1 MSDGTTLAESAIKSA
16 RRVFE
21 VLELFDRER
30 RPLMLKEVLVALG
43 YPASSGSALMKSLVT
58 LGYLDYDLSRRAYF
72 PTMRIAALGAWVQS
86 ALFPDGVLD
95 AVMDHLRQTT
105 GETVILAAQSDL
117 AAQYIHVVRSAE
129 PLQFVIPPG
138 ARRPLANSGMGWLLL
153 SAKTDAEI
161 ERLRRRINAEA
172 GDRPKLSQGQLME
185 RVDEVRRRGYA
196 FSKNNITEGAGVIGV
211 LLPKGPFGRVFG
223 LGIGGPVAR
232 LESHED
238 MIVAELRAAAARLGR
253 T

>member
-1 MSDGTTLAESAIKSA
+1 MAESAIKSA

-58 LGYLDYDLSRRAYF
+58 VGYLDYDRDRRAYF
-72 PTMRIAALGAWVQS
+72 PTMRIAALGAWVHD

-95 AVMDHLRQTT
+95 AVMNQLRTST

-117 AAQYIHVVRSAE
+117 AAQYIHVVRSAD

-153 SAKTDAEI
+153 SAKADAEI

-172 GDRPKLSQGQLME
+172 GEAPKLSRETLME
-185 RVDEVRRRGYA
+185 RIDEVRRRGYA
-196 FSKNNITEGAGVIGV
+196 FSKNNVTEGAGVIGV
-211 LLPKGPFGRVFG
+211 LLPKGPFGRVFA

-232 LESHED
+232 LETREAE
-238 MIVAELRAAAARLGR
+238 IVAELRAAARRLGIV
-253 T
+253 